1 MYNENGNVI
10 CIPRPKAGEGHIQA
24 FRVEGNVARDFARTP
39 PGEMTGRGPVD
50 GAPTLEERTI
60 DFRF

>member
-1 MYNENGNVI
+1 MCNESGNVI
-10 CIPRPKAGEGHIQA
+10 YKPRPKAGKGHLQA

-39 PGEMTGRGPVD
+39 PGEITGLGPVD
-50 GAPTLEERTI
+50 GAPALEERTI